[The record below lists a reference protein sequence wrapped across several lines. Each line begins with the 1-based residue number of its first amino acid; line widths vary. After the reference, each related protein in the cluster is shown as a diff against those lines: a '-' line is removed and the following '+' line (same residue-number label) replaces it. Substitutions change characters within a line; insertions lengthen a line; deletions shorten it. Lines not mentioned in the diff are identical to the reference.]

1 MPRTKAHSMERRS
14 LKAAA
19 KAARIIRQKQWRPKH
34 NYNADE
40 DEPTFLPPP
49 RLDFIVKR
57 EEFII
62 SKPKHPNV
70 TPLVE
75 ERHTYKS
82 GKVTSRLFYSM
93 RHSGKRLKEKEEEQ
107 KNKKKGGKRTLKKR
121 G

>member
-1 MPRTKAHSMERRS
+1 MERRS

-40 DEPTFLPPP
+40 DEVTFLPPP